1 MATANLHETLLS
13 YTLRRNCLN
22 LRITTLQN
30 QKNLALYS
38 QADITTLKGEHEQEV
53 RNQYRA
59 MYEDDPEL
67 AEKYADYTEIPDFEE
82 EMNKIAALYS
92 DQTYDLTAWET
103 RVDNEI
109 TTASAELEEVNAYI
123 DSLKSMLSSNIQD
136 DYGYGFNQ

>member
-1 MATANLHETLLS
+1 MANANLHETLLS

-22 LRITTLQN
+22 LRITTLEKR
-30 QKNLALYS
+30 KNVAITS
-38 QADITTLKGEHEQEV
+38 QADITMLKGEHEQEV
-53 RNQYRA
+53 RNQYKA
-59 MYEDDPEL
+59 MFEEDPEL
-67 AEKYADYTEIPDFEE
+67 VEKYKDYTEIPDFEE
-82 EMNKIAALYS
+82 EMNMIAALYS

-103 RVDNEI
+103 MVDQEI

>member
-1 MATANLHETLLS
+1 MAEANLHETLLS

-30 QKNLALYS
+30 RKNVAIFS
-38 QADITTLKGEHEQEV
+38 RADIAELKGEHEQEV

-59 MYEDDPEL
+59 MYEDNPEL
-67 AEKYADYTEIPDFEE
+67 VEKYTDYTEIPDFEE
-82 EMNKIAALYS
+82 EMDKIAALYS

-103 RVDNEI
+103 AVDNEI